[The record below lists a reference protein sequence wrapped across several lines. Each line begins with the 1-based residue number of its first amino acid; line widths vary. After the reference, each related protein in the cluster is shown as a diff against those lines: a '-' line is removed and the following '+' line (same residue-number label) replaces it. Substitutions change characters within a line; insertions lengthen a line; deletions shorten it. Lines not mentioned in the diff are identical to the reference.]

1 VAGIRTKKLI
11 WFNIFREKR
20 MFEDQSEQE
29 VSSMTTVRI
38 AMAMIFIVLAI
49 PLGLWVLSI
58 VNTSIHDTN
67 MPAIVEKIVPAMGI
81 SCDINTPAGKF
92 ELPKPMFAGMSYFIL
107 YLFLLIPTG
116 IAIALIKG
124 SVALLNPDLKRQ
136 LRQLTESIR
145 KSTAPK
151 Q

>member
-1 VAGIRTKKLI
+1 
-11 WFNIFREKR
+11 
-20 MFEDQSEQE
+20 MFEGQSEQE
-29 VSSMTTVRI
+29 ASSVTTVRI
-38 AMAMIFIVLAI
+38 GLAIIFIVLAI
-49 PLGLWVLSI
+49 PLGIWVLTT
-58 VNTSIHDTN
+58 VNASIHDTN
-67 MPAIVEKIVPAMGI
+67 TPAIVQKIVPATGV

-92 ELPKPMFAGMSYFIL
+92 EIPKPMFAGMSYFIL
-107 YLFLLIPTG
+107 YLFLLIPTT

-145 KSTAPK
+145 KSVAPK

>member
-1 VAGIRTKKLI
+1 
-11 WFNIFREKR
+11 
-20 MFEDQSEQE
+20 MFEGQSEQE
-29 VSSMTTVRI
+29 VSSVTTARI
-38 AMAMIFIVLAI
+38 GLAVIFIVLAI
-49 PLGLWVLSI
+49 PLGIWVLTI

-67 MPAIVEKIVPAMGI
+67 TPAIVQKIVPATGI

-107 YLFLLIPTG
+107 YLFLLIPTA

-145 KSTAPK
+145 KSIAPK

>member
-1 VAGIRTKKLI
+1 
-11 WFNIFREKR
+11 
-20 MFEDQSEQE
+20 MFESQSEQE
-29 VSSMTTVRI
+29 VSSVTTARI
-38 AMAMIFIVLAI
+38 GLAMFFIVLAI
-49 PLGLWVLSI
+49 PLGIWVLTI
-58 VNTSIHDTN
+58 VNASIHDTN
-67 MPAIVEKIVPAMGI
+67 TPAIVQKIVPATGI

-107 YLFLLIPTG
+107 YLFLLIPTA

-145 KSTAPK
+145 KSSVPK

>member
-1 VAGIRTKKLI
+1 
-11 WFNIFREKR
+11 
-20 MFEDQSEQE
+20 MFEEQPQQE
-29 VSSMTTVRI
+29 VSSVTTVRI
-38 AMAMIFIVLAI
+38 GLAVIFIVLAI
-49 PLGLWVLSI
+49 PLGLWVLSV

-67 MPAIVEKIVPAMGI
+67 TPAIVQKIVPATGI

-107 YLFLLIPTG
+107 YLFLLIPTA
-116 IAIALIKG
+116 ITIALIKG

-145 KSTAPK
+145 KSIAPK

>member
-1 VAGIRTKKLI
+1 
-11 WFNIFREKR
+11 
-20 MFEDQSEQE
+20 MFEEQPQQE
-29 VSSMTTVRI
+29 VSSITTARI
-38 AMAMIFIVLAI
+38 GLAIIFVVLAI
-49 PLGLWVLSI
+49 LLGIWVLTT
-58 VNTSIHDTN
+58 VNASIHDTN
-67 MPAIVEKIVPAMGI
+67 TPAIVQKIVPATGV

-107 YLFLLIPTG
+107 YLFLLIPTA

-136 LRQLTESIR
+136 LHQLTESIR
-145 KSTAPK
+145 KSFTPK

>member
-1 VAGIRTKKLI
+1 
-11 WFNIFREKR
+11 
-20 MFEDQSEQE
+20 MFEGQSEQE
-29 VSSMTTVRI
+29 ASSVITARI
-38 AMAMIFIVLAI
+38 GLAIIFVVLAI
-49 PLGLWVLSI
+49 PLGVWVLTT
-58 VNTSIHDTN
+58 VNASIHDTN
-67 MPAIVEKIVPAMGI
+67 TPAIVQKIVPATGI

-107 YLFLLIPTG
+107 YLFLLIPTA

-136 LRQLTESIR
+136 FRQLTESIR
-145 KSTAPK
+145 KSIAPK